1 MKPIPIEWRE
11 RIVDAYESGQTMAEV
26 AERFYVS
33 EQTVS
38 NFVKQKRETG
48 SLEPAPHSGGRTPR
62 IQGEDARR
70 LDQAVADNP
79 DATLEELAEAIGLD
93 VDPSVVHRTLERLD
107 ITRKR
112 KVNQASERDEEETKQ
127 QRVDWTQGT
136 AAIDPERFIFLDE
149 MGINTKMTRF
159 YGRAPRGQRVIGSI
173 PERDWD
179 SLSVLSGMRLSGETP
194 TMIYEGGTTTERVAT
209 FLEQYLADT
218 LSEGD
223 IVVADNLAAHKSK
236 RVREIIESH
245 KAELWLLPPYSPDLN
260 PIERMWSKLKA
271 ILRKQAV
278 RTTDALQQA
287 MHEALTHITKSDIH
301 GWIHHSGC
309 YL

>member
-209 FLEQYLADT
+209 FLEQYLANT

-271 ILRKQAV
+271 ILRKQAAH
-278 RTTDALQQA
+278 TTDALQQA